1 MSTSNIN
8 DSDSGLDAFTTL
20 YGVQLRDA
28 SHALGL
34 PDDYQISPYAT
45 SINEYGLSV
54 IQADRHGTVTYDGE
68 LMHGTLE
75 QTRQAIRQLL
85 QLGHILDTVRTMKE
99 GNHE

>member
-1 MSTSNIN
+1 MN
-8 DSDSGLDAFTTL
+8 DSTTHDSNPALSSLAREYGLR
-20 YGVQLRDA
+20 LREL
-28 SHALGL
+28 SSKLGFRKG
-34 PDDYQISPYAT
+34 YQISPYAT

-75 QTRQAIRQLL
+75 QTRQAISQLL